1 MRIVNKDNVCKV
13 AALAVLP
20 EFQNRGIAQRALA
33 EIEQIYPLV
42 KMWKLDTI
50 KQEAGNCH
58 LYEKL
63 GYKRTGVEKYIKDDM
78 TIIDYVKAI
87 E

>member
-1 MRIVNKDNVCKV
+1 
-13 AALAVLP
+13 
-20 EFQNRGIAQRALA
+20 
-33 EIEQIYPLV
+33 
-42 KMWKLDTI
+42 MWKLDTK